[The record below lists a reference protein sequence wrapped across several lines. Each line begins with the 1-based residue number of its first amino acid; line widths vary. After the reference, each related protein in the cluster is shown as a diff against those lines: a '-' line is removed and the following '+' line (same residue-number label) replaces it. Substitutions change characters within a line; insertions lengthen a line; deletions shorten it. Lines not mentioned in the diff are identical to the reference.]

1 MDTLRAGTITS
12 LLLLGTLSLGCATTA
27 PPFDTM
33 KNSNV
38 TAFRLQNYEPP
49 PPAPTAVPA
58 APGQIPGVPPEIQA
72 WVQQG
77 AQALQQ
83 LLPPGLQLPGAPPAV
98 APTPQPDAPRF
109 HGFRILGQ
117 TQLMDPELKEELGE
131 LFGDEDS
138 FTNQHAACGYSEM
151 GLSFSP
157 QAGVQNDMLIS
168 FSCNQVIAR
177 TFAWPHPSSG
187 MTPDTVKKL
196 TEAVQK
202 IFPPGT

>member
-1 MDTLRAGTITS
+1 M
-12 LLLLGTLSLGCATTA
+12 GCATIA

-49 PPAPTAVPA
+49 PPAAPA
-58 APGQIPGVPPEIQA
+58 AAPAQPGQIPGVPPEIQA

-83 LLPPGLQLPGAPPAV
+83 LLPPGLQLPGAPAAA
-98 APTPQPDAPRF
+98 APPPQPDAPRF

-151 GLSFSP
+151 GISFSP
-157 QAGVQNDMLIS
+157 QPGVQNDMLIS

-177 TFAWPHPSSG
+177 TFAWPHPNSG
-187 MTPDTVKKL
+187 MTGDTVKKL
-196 TEAVQK
+196 TAMVQK

>member
-1 MDTLRAGTITS
+1 M
-12 LLLLGTLSLGCATTA
+12 GCATTA

-49 PPAPTAVPA
+49 PPAPTAAPA
-58 APGQIPGVPPEIQA
+58 QPGQIPGVPPEIQA

-83 LLPPGLQLPGAPPAV
+83 LLPPGLQLPGAPAAAAPA
-98 APTPQPDAPRF
+98 PQPDAPRF

-138 FTNQHAACGYSEM
+138 FTNQHAGCGYSEM

-157 QAGVQNDMLIS
+157 QPGVQNDMLIS

-196 TEAVQK
+196 TEMVQK